1 MATPP
6 PLPLRYRWQSPTR
19 RWLLL
24 LGGGT
29 LAWLLFCH
37 PSIYLWICLADL
49 LLVLL
54 LLMFVCI
61 VSLFIYTPSKP
72 PTNPDDG
79 DGMAL
84 FLLSPLIGV
93 MLWLLVH
100 HFLICL
106 GVGWAL
112 GACAM
117 ALGAGSSNKGERRD
131 NDVRHAALGGFATGI
146 VATKILDKK

>member
-6 PLPLRYRWQSPTR
+6 PLPLRYRWQRPTR
-19 RWLLL
+19 RLLLL
-24 LGGGT
+24 LGTGT

-37 PSIYLWICLADL
+37 PGIYLWICLADL
-49 LLVLL
+49 VLVLL
-54 LLMFVCI
+54 LLMFSCI
-61 VSLFIYTPSKP
+61 VSLFIHTPTQP
-72 PTNPDDG
+72 RANPDDG

-84 FLLSPLIGV
+84 FLLSPLIGF

-106 GVGWAL
+106 GAGWAL

-117 ALGAGSSNKGERRD
+117 ALGTGSSNQEERHRNAVRD
-131 NDVRHAALGGFATGI
+131 AALGGIATGLL
-146 VATKILDKK
+146 VAKTLDKK